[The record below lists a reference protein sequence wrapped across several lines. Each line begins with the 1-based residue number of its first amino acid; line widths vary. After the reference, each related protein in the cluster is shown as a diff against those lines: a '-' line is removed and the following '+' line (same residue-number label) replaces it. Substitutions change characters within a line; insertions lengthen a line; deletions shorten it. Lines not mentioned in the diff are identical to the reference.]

1 VVPEKISEIS
11 VNQNTLLAMVAM
23 LNFKYSFTAMH
34 FQRLKCEK
42 LTDNDDEGHKEMTI
56 AQKKYCQYYL
66 SQSHRWYYDW
76 HVHMRALVDRQ
87 ALL

>member
-1 VVPEKISEIS
+1 MVSEIS
-11 VNQNTLLAMVAM
+11 VNQNTLLTMVAM